1 MEVSGQLHGTAVR
14 SQKRTLVHTEGIHCS
29 EINTYYMF
37 SHEPVNRNSVFKL
50 TVYKSGMINIEENT
64 AYRVGRL
71 VELFIFRMVSS
82 VHLGNT
88 KETESDPRLVE
99 LLDEVDRLLSGHVED
114 RQAAYNLLLEHE
126 DKVCS
131 HYNKSVCIVIKMR
144 VFGHT

>member
-1 MEVSGQLHGTAVR
+1 
-14 SQKRTLVHTEGIHCS
+14 
-29 EINTYYMF
+29 MF
-37 SHEPVNRNSVFKL
+37 SHEPLYNNSVFQL
-50 TVYKSGMINIEENT
+50 TVYKLGMIIIEENT
-64 AYRVGRL
+64 AYRVGWL

-99 LLDEVDRLLSGHVED
+99 LLDEVDQLLKGHVED

-131 HYNKSVCIVIKMR
+131 HNN
-144 VFGHT
+144 